1 MRSDID
7 RIDRVRY
14 WLWISSLGGAI
25 LLFIVGIMSL
35 AVYALL
41 SRQPAVIHGW
51 RDPTNAVVATRIRPD
66 LALLPLAGIP
76 SETAAREAL
85 DAGEPD
91 SAFAI
96 VVYAS
101 DLDNATRGGLFEL
114 IGERFADM
122 GRLSEASLCF
132 QMAHDLAALGPDVAD
147 LARFDLSL
155 SAARGRLRVKDEV
168 GVALSLEQA
177 ETLIRYSALMQPV
190 QRKQA
195 LDRLERLVA
204 VARGKRAAAE
214 LRARVGDDVTVQP
227 SILLPRSNL
236 AALADP
242 LPLNPD
248 LERVRL
254 ERQRRALALINQWIA
269 LEGGDV
275 GPERADL
282 AEFLRRED
290 QARVT
295 WYVELAEPGRLSP
308 GQQVTLLS
316 EQIVWLLIKLQAAR
330 GAYGI
335 SLVPEW
341 EGAEP
346 EIYEALRLAQ
356 GAFFSL
362 LRQRVGDLADPEE
375 RDWAE
380 LELVRLE
387 LANWRLGHYPGLDPD
402 DRDQALAAVVHRIR
416 ARLSDG
422 GMQPGS
428 GVWPMARTTDDRR
441 DYILIGGPAP

>member
-1 MRSDID
+1 MRSNLD

-25 LLFIVGIMSL
+25 LLFIVGAMSL
-35 AVYALL
+35 AAYALL
-41 SRQPAVIHGW
+41 SRQPAVHHGW
-51 RDPTNAVVATRIRPD
+51 RDPVNAVMAARVRPD

-155 SAARGRLRVKDEV
+155 SAARGRLRVKDEI
-168 GVALSLEQA
+168 GMALSLEQA

-204 VARGKRAAAE
+204 MARGKRAAAE

-227 SILLPRSNL
+227 SVLLPRSNL

-290 QARVT
+290 QARVA
-295 WYVELAEPGRLSP
+295 WYTELTEPGKLTP

-316 EQIVWLLIKLQAAR
+316 EQIVWLLVKLQAAR

-335 SLVPEW
+335 SLMPEW
-341 EGAEP
+341 EGIES

-362 LRQRVGDLADPEE
+362 LRQQANELTDAEA

-387 LANWRLGHYPGLDPD
+387 LVNWRLGRYPGLDPD
-402 DRDQALAAVVHRIR
+402 DRDQALAAVVQRIR
-416 ARLSDG
+416 ARLPDG

-428 GVWPMARTTDDRR
+428 GVWPIARITDDRR